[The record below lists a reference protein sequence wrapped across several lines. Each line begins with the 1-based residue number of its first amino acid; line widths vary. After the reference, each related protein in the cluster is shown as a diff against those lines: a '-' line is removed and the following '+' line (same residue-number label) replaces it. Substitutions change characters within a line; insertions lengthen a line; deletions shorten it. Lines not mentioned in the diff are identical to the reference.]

1 MILWDIAVMDNT
13 ELIEAHH
20 VDQVRR
26 GLMPSS
32 IRQRNDRIAIFAK
45 WLAGTNLLEATRQDV
60 ERFLDER
67 DIGARTRYAWLSH
80 LHGFYAWAIR
90 DEITADDPTAR
101 IIRPKMRRALPR
113 PAATDELRHA
123 LTVASPVE
131 RCWVLLAAYMGLRCQ
146 EIAGMRRE
154 DVLEGEGL
162 LRVTKAK
169 GGKER
174 LLPLHPQ
181 VLEALKA
188 LPMPRTGWIFDR
200 PRGGAYNPMQMSQ
213 NFNAFL
219 RRADVEATAH
229 QLRHWFGTNL
239 YAQSHDI
246 RMTQEMLGHA
256 NPATTAIYTAFDKT
270 AAAKA
275 VKAMSFGVGPEAA

>member
-256 NPATTAIYTAFDKT
+256 NPATTAIYTAFDKK
-270 AAAKA
+270 AAAVA
-275 VKAMSFGVGPEAA
+275 VRNMSFDPAPDAA

>member
-1 MILWDIAVMDNT
+1 MILWDIEAMTNT
-13 ELIEAHH
+13 ELIAAHH
-20 VDQVRR
+20 TDQIRR

-32 IRQRNDRIAIFAK
+32 IRQRDDRMTIFAK
-45 WLAGTNLLEATRQDV
+45 WLSTTNLLDATRQDV
-60 ERFLDER
+60 ESFLDER

-90 DEITADDPTAR
+90 DELTGEDPTAR
-101 IIRPKMRRALPR
+101 IVRPKMRRALPR
-113 PAATDELRHA
+113 PAATAELRHA
-123 LTVASPVE
+123 LTVAQPHE
-131 RCWVLLAAYMGLRCQ
+131 RCWILLAAYMGLRCQ

-174 LLPLHPQ
+174 LLPLHPE
-181 VLEALKA
+181 VLGALRA
-188 LPMPRTGWIFDR
+188 LPMPRTGWVFTR
-200 PRGGAYNPMQMSQ
+200 PRGGAYTPMHMSQ

-219 RRADVEATAH
+219 RRAGVEATAH

-256 NPATTAIYTAFDKT
+256 NPATTAIYTAFDKK
-270 AAAKA
+270 AAAVA
-275 VKAMSFGVGPEAA
+275 VRNMSFDPTPDAA